1 MLLVCQICQT
11 FFLPNIPAIRYIL
24 LYFQFCKFF
33 HFRAYFLEAVKEHIQ
48 VLSRLLVEN
57 VVHGGSNTTMA
68 TGKLLLL
75 MATAVNDK
83 PRKHRQSLT
92 ERINIARNLLNC
104 YFELIK
110 LDSKHEY
117 NNRAMDLNLLLCVSG
132 DSDMGHDTWLTSCS
146 DVISSLLSQQQDGL
160 ANFLFSALLKTVLS
174 PVSNETFY

>member
-24 LYFQFCKFF
+24 LYFQFCEFF

-117 NNRAMDLNLLLCVSG
+117 NRAMDFICCYVYQ
-132 DSDMGHDTWLTSCS
+132 
-146 DVISSLLSQQQDGL
+146 V
-160 ANFLFSALLKTVLS
+160 TV
-174 PVSNETFY
+174 T